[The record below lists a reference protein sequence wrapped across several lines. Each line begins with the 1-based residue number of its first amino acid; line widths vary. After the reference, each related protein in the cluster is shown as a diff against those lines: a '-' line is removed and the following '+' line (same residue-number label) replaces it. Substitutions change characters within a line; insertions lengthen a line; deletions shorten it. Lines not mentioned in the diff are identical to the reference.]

1 MDVHDLRNFNE
12 TLSKIN
18 LLLGKNDYKKPV
30 ECEFQSRKNARR
42 SIVIKKDLKK
52 GHIIK
57 EENITYKRP
66 GTGISPLHWDEVI
79 GRSLKV
85 DLSADHILDWSDFI

>member
-1 MDVHDLRNFNE
+1 MIIKSPWNV
-12 TLSKIN
+12 N
-18 LLLGKNDYKKPV
+18 LNQEKCKEEYGYQ
-30 ECEFQSRKNARR
+30 ER
-42 SIVIKKDLKK
+42 LKK

-79 GRSLKV
+79 EGSWKV